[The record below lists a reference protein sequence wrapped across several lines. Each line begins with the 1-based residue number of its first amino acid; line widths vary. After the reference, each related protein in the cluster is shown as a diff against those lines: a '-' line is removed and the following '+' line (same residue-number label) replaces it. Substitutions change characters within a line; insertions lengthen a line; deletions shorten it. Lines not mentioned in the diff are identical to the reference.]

1 MDRSPESSDQQS
13 YPSPH
18 APQEITPVGPAMPS
32 TSAAGEPALA
42 GSDSVGASPPSARA
56 VMGGKPGA
64 GSGIEW
70 KVIFRLGTRYLR
82 AHRVLAAAYV
92 VGLLVT
98 VSILPVAT
106 TAMFGILTR
115 YFQSGGVTNVEN
127 RAGAPTHATA
137 ATANLAS
144 PGSRSATRARVTQP
158 PLPQP
163 KLRAS
168 DPAGERGGLER
179 AYAIWVALVLAGTVV
194 VFGHR
199 YVAAYFAATVQND
212 LRADVFASLLRQS
225 PSYFHEHDA
234 DALDAVVNQWT
245 AQASTGLI
253 QLLIDPAVQ
262 VVGVVVV
269 TVTLYEALLE
279 LGSRQGPGTY
289 ELFAVIAV
297 IALLAPILVV
307 RLGRQLQ
314 RQTATA
320 QQQSLA
326 LMTLVGGAL
335 RSPEEV
341 QAMRAESYFAAKYRK
356 LLSGNLRTRMRQ
368 TVIME
373 RLNVLSS
380 LPGDVVLILL
390 IGVAVLMVI
399 RNPANATPY
408 TIVAVGLLTPQLMS
422 AVQSLANMSINAQM
436 TWPAMQMVSE
446 TLDAH
451 SEVRASPHARDIEDI
466 EPSVDARHVTFSYA
480 PGVLPNILHDVTF
493 TVPTGKVTGLVA
505 RPGRGKTTLFRLLLR
520 FYDPQQGELQVGGIP
535 ITEFTL
541 GSLRRHVALMTQES
555 AFFHDSVRE
564 NFRVAGA
571 DLDDSAIT
579 EMCERTGLLPILTRE
594 FGERPLDAPFVG
606 ERLSGGQR
614 KLFALTR
621 LLLKQ
626 PSVVLFDE
634 PTVGMGPLEKV
645 PLVDVMRAACNGRTV
660 ISVDHDMVWQT
671 RFCDYFLVLDE
682 GQIVQRGTS
691 EELLQQPTGLFRQ
704 LYDASEYTHTT
715 EAASGLM
722 SPPSPAIMPYA
733 GVAIAL
739 PA

>member
-1 MDRSPESSDQQS
+1 VDESPESSDQQS
-13 YPSPH
+13 YP
-18 APQEITPVGPAMPS
+18 APYPPREITPAGPAMPVS
-32 TSAAGEPALA
+32 SAVGEPLV
-42 GSDSVGASPPSARA
+42 SRNDTGASRRAARP
-56 VMGGKPGA
+56 VMGGKPGVE
-64 GSGIEW
+64 SGIDW
-70 KVIFRLGTRYLR
+70 RVIFRLGARYFR
-82 AHRVLAAAYV
+82 ARRALAAVYV

-115 YFQSGGVTNVEN
+115 YFQGGGVSGVGNPP
-127 RAGAPTHATA
+127 GA
-137 ATANLAS
+137 
-144 PGSRSATRARVTQP
+144 
-158 PLPQP
+158 
-163 KLRAS
+163 
-168 DPAGERGGLER
+168 LER
-179 AYAIWVALVLAGTVV
+179 TYAIWVALVLAGTVV

-199 YVAAYFAATVQND
+199 YIAAYFKARVQND
-212 LRADVFASLLRQS
+212 LSADVFGSLLRQS
-225 PSYFHEHDA
+225 PSFFHEHDA
-234 DALDAVVNQWT
+234 DALDAIVNQWT
-245 AQASTGLI
+245 AQVSTGLI

-262 VVGVVVV
+262 VVGVIIVA
-269 TVTLYEALLE
+269 VTLYEALLE
-279 LGSRQGPGTY
+279 LSSRQGGGASIY

-297 IALLAPILVV
+297 VALMAPVLVV

-314 RQTATA
+314 QQTAAA
-320 QQQSLA
+320 QQESLGM
-326 LMTLVGGAL
+326 MTLVGGAL

-341 QAMRAESYFAAKYRK
+341 QAMRAESYFADRYRK
-356 LLSGNLRTRMRQ
+356 LLGSNVRTRMRQ

-380 LPGDVVLILL
+380 LPGDVVLVLL

-399 RNPANATPY
+399 RNPASATPY
-408 TIVAVGLLTPQLMS
+408 TIVAVGLLTPQLMG
-422 AVQSLANMSINAQM
+422 AVQSLANVSINAQM
-436 TWPAMQMVSE
+436 TWPAMQMVTE
-446 TLDAH
+446 ALDAK
-451 SEVRASPHARDIEDI
+451 SEVHVDPHARDIDTI
-466 EPSVDARHVTFSYA
+466 EPTVEVRDVTFSYV
-480 PGVLPNILHDVTF
+480 PGVLPNILHNVTF
-493 TVPTGKVTGLVA
+493 SVPTGKVTGLVA

-520 FYDPQQGELQVGGIP
+520 FYDPQQGELRLGGIP

-541 GSLRRHVALMTQES
+541 GSLRRHIALMTQES

-564 NFRVAGA
+564 NFRVAGV
-571 DLDDSAIT
+571 DLTDAAIT
-579 EMCERTGLLPILTRE
+579 EMSERTGLLPILTHE
-594 FGERPLDAPFVG
+594 FGERALDAPFVG

-621 LLLKQ
+621 LLLQQ

-691 EELLQQPTGLFRQ
+691 DELMQQPAGLFRQ

-715 EAASGLM
+715 EASGPM
-722 SPPSPAIMPYA
+722 TAPSPAIMNQM
-733 GVAIAL
+733 GVAVAL

>member
-1 MDRSPESSDQQS
+1 
-13 YPSPH
+13 
-18 APQEITPVGPAMPS
+18 MP
-32 TSAAGEPALA
+32 TASAAAEPAVI
-42 GSDSVGASPPSARA
+42 GSDASGASSPKYAA
-56 VMGGKPGA
+56 IGGRPGA
-64 GSGIEW
+64 QAGIDW
-70 KVIFRLGTRYLR
+70 RVIFRLGSRYFR
-82 AHRVLAAAYV
+82 ARRVMSAVYV
-92 VGLLVT
+92 LGLLVT
-98 VSILPVAT
+98 VSILPVST

-115 YFQSGGVTNVEN
+115 YFQSGGVSNVEAA
-127 RAGAPTHATA
+127 RGASVA
-137 ATANLAS
+137 ATADVTNGTGHRANGVTSAQPAS
-144 PGSRSATRARVTQP
+144 Q
-158 PLPQP
+158 QP
-163 KLRAS
+163 KLAAG
-168 DPAGERGGLER
+168 DPAVQR
-179 AYAIWVALVLAGTVV
+179 ANLKRTYAIWVALVLAGIIV

-199 YVAAYFAATVQND
+199 YIAAYFAATMQND
-212 LRADVFASLLRQS
+212 LRVDVFASLLRQS

-245 AQASTGLI
+245 AQVSTGLI

-269 TVTLYEALLE
+269 GVTLYEALLQ
-279 LGSRQGPGTY
+279 LNARQGAGTY
-289 ELFAVIAV
+289 ELFAMIAV
-297 IALLAPILVV
+297 IALLAPVLVV
-307 RLGRQLQ
+307 RVGRQLQ
-314 RQTATA
+314 QQTAAA

-341 QAMRAESYFAAKYRK
+341 QAMRAESYFADKFRM
-356 LLSGNLRTRMRQ
+356 LLGGNMRTRMRQ

-373 RLNVLSS
+373 RLNLLGS

-390 IGVAVLMVI
+390 IGVAVLMVL
-399 RNPANATPY
+399 RNPGNATPY

-422 AVQSLANMSINAQM
+422 AVQSLANVSINAQM

-446 TLDAH
+446 ALDAR
-451 SEVRASPHARDIEDI
+451 SEVPVSPDARDIDVI
-466 EPSVDARHVTFSYA
+466 EPTVEVLHVTFSYL
-480 PGVLPNILHDVTF
+480 PGTLPNTLRDVMF
-493 TVPTGKVTGLVA
+493 TVPPGKVTGLVG

-520 FYDPQQGELQVGGIP
+520 FYDPQQGELRVGGIP
-535 ITEFTL
+535 ITKFTL

-571 DLDDSAIT
+571 DLSDAAIT
-579 EMCERTGLLPILTRE
+579 EMCARTGLLTILTRE

-621 LLLKQ
+621 LLLQ
-626 PSVVLFDE
+626 RPSIVLFDE
-634 PTVGMGPLEKV
+634 PTVGMGPLEKL
-645 PLVDVMRAACNGRTV
+645 PLVDVMRAACSSRTV

-671 RFCDYFLVLDE
+671 RFCDYFLVLDG

-691 EELLQQPTGLFRQ
+691 DELLQQPAGLFRQ
-704 LYDASEYTHTT
+704 LYDASEYTHMT
-715 EAASGLM
+715 ETASGLVAT
-722 SPPSPAIMPYA
+722 SPPAITPYP
-733 GVAIAL
+733 GDVVAL